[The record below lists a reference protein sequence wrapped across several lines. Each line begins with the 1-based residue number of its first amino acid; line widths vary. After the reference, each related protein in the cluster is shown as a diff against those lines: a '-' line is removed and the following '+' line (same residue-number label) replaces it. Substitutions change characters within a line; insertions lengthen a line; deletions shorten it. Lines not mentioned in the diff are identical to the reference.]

1 MGGFATKFIHS
12 PEELDAGYS
21 SYEPQLCGWLMGCG
35 CSSISGALVN
45 QPSKLKTRSTKK
57 KLVWGVF
64 ALALIAI
71 AAITLVNKLIN
82 GVI

>member
-1 MGGFATKFIHS
+1 MLGGRLIADKI
-12 PEELDAGYS
+12 AG
-21 SYEPQLCGWLMGCG
+21 PQL
-35 CSSISGALVN
+35 
-45 QPSKLKTRSTKK
+45 QK
-57 KLVWGVF
+57 VF